1 MNTRR
6 TSTVAFGLV
15 AWLEQTRIHLPL
27 KAVECRFQAIGAA
40 VDVEIDQVFHQTA
53 NQKEDKALKEQLT
66 NQARLTPTT
75 TA

>member
-1 MNTRR
+1 MNTQR

-40 VDVEIDQVFHQTA
+40 VDVEIDQVFHQSA
-53 NQKEDKALKEQLT
+53 NRPLDVTYSFRFLRKPRST
-66 NQARLTPTT
+66 GAR
-75 TA
+75 